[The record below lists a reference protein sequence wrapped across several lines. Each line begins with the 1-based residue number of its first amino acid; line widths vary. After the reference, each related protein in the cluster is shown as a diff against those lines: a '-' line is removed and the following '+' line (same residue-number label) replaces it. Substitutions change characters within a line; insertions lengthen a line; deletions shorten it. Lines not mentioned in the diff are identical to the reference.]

1 MLAQRSESSIDSR
14 ALATGKPVVATRVG
28 SIPETV
34 LNSETGYVVEPGSE
48 PEMSRR
54 IVELLL
60 DPGKARR
67 MGSAGRRHVVQH
79 WSIERMVTGYED
91 LIERLYHQ
99 KIRDREV
106 VGEESPVA
114 S

>member
-1 MLAQRSESSIDSR
+1 M
-14 ALATGKPVVATRVG
+14 T
-28 SIPETV
+28 
-34 LNSETGYVVEPGSE
+34 
-48 PEMSRR
+48 RR

-67 MGSAGRRHVVQH
+67 LGSAGRRHVVQH

-91 LIERLYHQ
+91 LIERLYRQ
-99 KIRDREV
+99 KTGDRQV
-106 VGEESPVA
+106 IGEESPVA